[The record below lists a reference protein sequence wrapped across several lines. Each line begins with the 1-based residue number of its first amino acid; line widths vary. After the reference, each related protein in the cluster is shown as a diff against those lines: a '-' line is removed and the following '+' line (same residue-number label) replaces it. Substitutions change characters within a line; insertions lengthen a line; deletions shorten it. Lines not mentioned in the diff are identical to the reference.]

1 MNTVKFKVE
10 FRSYNDIT
18 EGYPS
23 IFDYLASSE
32 SAKKEGIF
40 TRIDLRRDESKK
52 QHCLDEDD
60 IYFPKGLHIYNLD
73 MPLDKE
79 SHEDNVATFE
89 VEESNAWGMWKFLMA
104 LGTHGNGGHSYELCI
119 GNKWLSVDGDGAD
132 WLKKI
137 NGADSHK
144 WKKINSY
151 NYKDYALEKNDE
163 QTLNEQKLRNIIK
176 QVIFEEIKRIN

>member
-1 MNTVKFKVE
+1 
-10 FRSYNDIT
+10 
-18 EGYPS
+18 
-23 IFDYLASSE
+23 
-32 SAKKEGIF
+32 
-40 TRIDLRRDESKK
+40 
-52 QHCLDEDD
+52 
-60 IYFPKGLHIYNLD
+60 